1 MTNPNKK
8 KRIVMSNFDKEYLSK
23 LDTFQNDLII
33 DGRKYYLKHLQSTEG
48 KKSVVWKVVD
58 KNNNPFAL
66 KLATYEDYVDKS
78 FDEELMKASK
88 INGYPQFARIEGGEL
103 KLFKNKNKQI
113 KCVAFLEEWIEGICV
128 SDIEADKV
136 TIPFILSFIEKF
148 CEVLSILKTL
158 KLRHDDLHS
167 GNVMIVKQKA
177 GYLKEALEIK
187 IIDLGSLK
195 NFYSELKPIK
205 KGIDDIGNFAIQIEF
220 LLNKLQFTSKNERRI
235 LGSKERSFIDESIK
249 ILNNMVDGDKG
260 RALNKAYLI
269 NQAFQ
274 NLNTRMFGVPP
285 RSPLKLGD
293 PFDYISAEQIS
304 DDKLLINLFAESCPW
319 VADITNPNPI
329 LLTGP
334 RGCGKSMLFRR
345 YSLKALLSAN
355 DKLLDEILI
364 AGFYISCSAELSNR
378 FSIITTKNQ
387 ATIYKEEIVHYF
399 NLTLLKEIIST
410 LKLISDREDSLSRF
424 GIDDHIQSKIFNN
437 IVSILKITNE
447 RRLSLQ
453 GVKPFTLL
461 TEIIKYELTQ
471 TYSAIVMRN
480 KIKDFT
486 TFSFISEVTKQLN
499 EIVPYF
505 KGRKIAFLIDDYSVH
520 RIPEQVQPLLN
531 LIIWDRQS
539 SHIFK
544 VSSEKYGT
552 VRHMFNNTSAD
563 LSREYT
569 EIDIGRSYINLSEST
584 KVLKSF
590 SSELLDHR
598 LKLAD
603 YKGTADTLIGDS
615 IYSEGT
621 LGKQL
626 YSGKSPNEVY
636 HGLETISQVCSGD
649 ISTLLEIYRTIF
661 REDNVTQTKVDRISN
676 QKQHSAITTASRNF
690 LDLTKTFHP
699 CGNDMHKLV
708 LHFGLLCKKILKEGK
723 LQKDSRSH
731 APIPNETTRIEIEES
746 EFPEELPAELE
757 KLYKELIRR
766 AIFIELEPSR
776 GRHTSGITNRLQ
788 LRRIYCP
795 SFGLSLIKN
804 APIKWSQSEFKAFLN
819 DPETKC
825 KTEFETRWAH
835 ATGRKSKKDKI
846 SDKNQPDLFNHGI
859 S

>member
-1 MTNPNKK
+1 MGGKK
-8 KRIVMSNFDKEYLSK
+8 RKRIVMSGFDKDYLSK
-23 LDTFQNDLII
+23 LDSYNSELSV
-33 DGRKYYLKHLQSTEG
+33 DGRKYYLKHLQSTAG

-66 KLATYEDYVDKS
+66 KLATYEDYVDRS
-78 FDEELMKASK
+78 FDEELIKASR

-103 KLFKNKNKQI
+103 KLFQFGNKKI
-113 KCVAFLEEWIEGICV
+113 KCVAFLEEWVEGICL
-128 SDIEADKV
+128 SDIEPDRV
-136 TIPFILSFIEKF
+136 TIPFILSFLEKF
-148 CEVLSILKTL
+148 CDVLSILKTL
-158 KLRHDDLHS
+158 KLRHDDLHT

-177 GYLKEALEIK
+177 GYLKESLELK

-195 NFYSELKPIK
+195 SFYAELKPIK
-205 KGIDDIGNFAIQIEF
+205 KGIDDTGNFALQLKF
-220 LLNKLQFTSKNERRI
+220 LLNKLHFTNSKERRI
-235 LGSKERSFIDESIK
+235 LSSKENLFVEDAKK
-249 ILNNMVDGDKG
+249 IMSRMVDGDKG
-260 RALNKAYLI
+260 RALNKPFLI
-269 NQAFQ
+269 NQEFQ
-274 NLNTRMFGVPP
+274 NLNSRIFGIPP

-345 YSLKALLSAN
+345 FSLKALLSAN
-355 DKLLDEILI
+355 DKLIDDIPI

-378 FSIITTKNQ
+378 FNIISTKNQ
-387 ATIYKEEIVHYF
+387 ATALKEEIVHYF

-410 LKLISDREDSLSRF
+410 LKIISERQDSLSRF
-424 GIDDHIQSKIFNN
+424 GIDDYIQSQVFNH
-437 IVSILKITNE
+437 IVGILRITNE

-461 TEIIKYELTQ
+461 LELVKFELTQ
-471 TYSAIVMRN
+471 TYSAIVKRN
-480 KIKDFT
+480 KIKDYT
-486 TFSFISEVTKQLN
+486 TYSFISEVTKNLN
-499 EIVPYF
+499 ESIPYF

-520 RIPEQVQPLLN
+520 RIPEHVQPLLN

-552 VRHMFNNTSAD
+552 VRYMFNNTSAD

-569 EIDIGRSYINLSEST
+569 EIDIGRSYINLSESS
-584 KVLKSF
+584 KILKTF
-590 SSELLDHR
+590 SSELLNHR
-598 LKLAD
+598 LSLAE
-603 YKGTADTLIGDS
+603 YKGTADSLIGDS
-615 IYSEGT
+615 EYLEGS

-626 YSGKSPNEVY
+626 YSGKSANEAY
-636 HGLETISQVCSGD
+636 HGLDTISQVCSGD

-661 REDNVTQTKVDRISN
+661 REDDVKQNRTDRIPKP
-676 QKQHSAITTASRNF
+676 KQHSAITAASRNF

-699 CGNDMHKLV
+699 CGPEMHRLV
-708 LHFGLLCKKILKEGK
+708 QHFGILAKRILKEGK
-723 LQKDSRSH
+723 LQWDAKSQK
-731 APIPNETTRIEIEES
+731 AIPNETTRIEIEES
-746 EFPEELPAELE
+746 EFPETLSPELD

-776 GRHTSGITNRLQ
+776 GRHTLGITNRLQ

-795 SFGLSLIKN
+795 SFGVSLIKN
-804 APIKWSQSEFKAFLN
+804 NPIKWSQSEFKAFLN

-825 KTEFETRWAH
+825 KTEFETRWAQS
-835 ATGRKSKKDKI
+835 TGRKTKKDI
-846 SDKNQPDLFNHGI
+846 PPEDSQQDLFKNGI